1 MEFQPKKIRTTHLKE
16 FKDAGRKFSCLAS
29 YDHLTAGIFDEAGI
43 DLLLVG
49 DSAADNFLGYSS
61 TLPIN
66 VDEMISFG
74 RAVATGAK
82 RSLVVV
88 DMPFGSYES
97 SSSEAVANA
106 VKIMKQTGASAVK
119 LEGGRNR
126 VEQIMAIVDAGIP
139 VMGHVGFTP
148 QSVNAIGGYKIQGR
162 GESADE
168 LIDDSVAVQDA
179 GAFAVVLEMVPAP
192 IAKKITEKLSIPTI
206 GIGAGNGTDGQILVW
221 TDMAGLSGGKPKRFV
236 KQFANLRNVLMEAA
250 ASYRREVEGS
260 QFPDSETSFEN

>member
-1 MEFQPKKIRTTHLKE
+1 
-16 FKDAGRKFSCLAS
+16 
-29 YDHLTAGIFDEAGI
+29 
-43 DLLLVG
+43 
-49 DSAADNFLGYSS
+49 
-61 TLPIN
+61 
-66 VDEMISFG
+66 
-74 RAVATGAK
+74 
-82 RSLVVV
+82 
-88 DMPFGSYES
+88 
-97 SSSEAVANA
+97 
-106 VKIMKQTGASAVK
+106 
-119 LEGGRNR
+119 
-126 VEQIMAIVDAGIP
+126 
-139 VMGHVGFTP
+139 
-148 QSVNAIGGYKIQGR
+148 VNALGGYKIQGR

-221 TDMAGLSGGKPKRFV
+221 TDMAGLSGGKPKKFV